1 MRLQWIGNCQGFILV
16 YNISNISSFRHIQR
30 QLQDVYV
37 LSSASYT
44 QAPIVS
50 ASLSAVPIVLVGNM
64 KDKSVARQVTEDE
77 GRSLANK

>member
-1 MRLQWIGNCQGFILV
+1 M
-16 YNISNISSFRHIQR
+16 
-30 QLQDVYV
+30 
-37 LSSASYT
+37 
-44 QAPIVS
+44 S